1 MTNVAAP
8 EPKANMGQPA
18 PRYEARDK
26 VTGIARYPSDE
37 PVSNV
42 VYAYLV
48 TSAIAKGQIK
58 SMDLTAARATH
69 QVLDILTH
77 ENANEIKGA
86 KFVNEGGIASTS
98 IVPLSSTKIW
108 HDGQIVAMVLAETYE
123 AAREAAHNVKVN
135 YAADK
140 PSATFASPGT
150 ETVEVAK
157 IAKRKY
163 EDPSVGDAHAA
174 FAAAEV
180 KVDAEYSTPT
190 QHHNPMELFTT
201 TCVWSNDELT
211 IYEPSQFVYGLKNG
225 VAEQLG
231 VDPNKVRVISPYVGG
246 AFGSKGTVTPRTAIV
261 AIAARKLK
269 RPVKLVMS
277 RAQGYTVTTYRA
289 ETRHHVRLGASRDG
303 KLSAYLHDG
312 WEITSRPDAYYVAGN
327 ENSARMYAFGN
338 VSTKAHIVHADRN
351 TPGFMRSPPEV
362 PYMYALEAAMDEMAE
377 ALNIDP
383 VEFRRI
389 NDTMVDP
396 ITKKPYSSRS
406 LMKCYDEAST
416 AFGWAKRNPKPGSM
430 KEGDWLIGWG
440 CATATYPTNVAPATV
455 RVRLYRNSQAL
466 VQLAAHDVGT
476 GTYTVAGQIT
486 ARELGLPVESVRV
499 EMGDSALPPSPI
511 SGGSNVTAS
520 ASSVIMQ
527 ACAAIRSKL
536 FAAATKQ
543 GPLAGLSAD
552 KFELKRGNIVS
563 PDGKSAPLDVV
574 LDAVGG
580 GVIEEYAEWFG
591 PGQSAKDVAGLYNGK
606 IAITGGAQGEKLM
619 YAFGAE
625 FVEVRINALTREIR
639 VPRLVGAFAAGH
651 IVNPR
656 TARSQLMGG
665 LIWGIGSALH
675 EQTEIDARHA
685 RYVNTDIAEY
695 LVPVNADVPQI
706 EVILVPEVD
715 PFVNPAGV
723 KGLGELG
730 NVGTAAAISSAVYH
744 ATGKRIRD
752 LPIRIEHLL

>member
-1 MTNVAAP
+1 
-8 EPKANMGQPA
+8 
-18 PRYEARDK
+18 
-26 VTGIARYPSDE
+26 
-37 PVSNV
+37 
-42 VYAYLV
+42 
-48 TSAIAKGQIK
+48 
-58 SMDLTAARATH
+58 
-69 QVLDILTH
+69 
-77 ENANEIKGA
+77 
-86 KFVNEGGIASTS
+86 
-98 IVPLSSTKIW
+98 
-108 HDGQIVAMVLAETYE
+108 
-123 AAREAAHNVKVN
+123 
-135 YAADK
+135 
-140 PSATFASPGT
+140 
-150 ETVEVAK
+150 
-157 IAKRKY
+157 
-163 EDPSVGDAHAA
+163 
-174 FAAAEV
+174 
-180 KVDAEYSTPT
+180 
-190 QHHNPMELFTT
+190 
-201 TCVWSNDELT
+201 
-211 IYEPSQFVYGLKNG
+211 
-225 VAEQLG
+225 
-231 VDPNKVRVISPYVGG
+231 
-246 AFGSKGTVTPRTAIV
+246 
-261 AIAARKLK
+261 
-269 RPVKLVMS
+269 
-277 RAQGYTVTTYRA
+277 
-289 ETRHHVRLGASRDG
+289 
-303 KLSAYLHDG
+303 
-312 WEITSRPDAYYVAGN
+312 
-327 ENSARMYAFGN
+327 
-338 VSTKAHIVHADRN
+338 
-351 TPGFMRSPPEV
+351 
-362 PYMYALEAAMDEMAE
+362 
-377 ALNIDP
+377 
-383 VEFRRI
+383 
-389 NDTMVDP
+389 
-396 ITKKPYSSRS
+396 
-406 LMKCYDEAST
+406 MKCYGEAAE

-455 RVRLYRNSQAL
+455 RVRLYRNGIAL
-466 VQLAAHDVGT
+466 VQAAAHDVGT

-499 EMGDSALPPSPI
+499 EMGDSALPPSPV

-520 ASSVIMQ
+520 ASSVIMK

-552 KFELKRGNIVS
+552 KLELKRGKIVS

-591 PGQSAKDVAGLYNGK
+591 AGQSAKDVAGLYNGK

-639 VPRLVGAFAAGH
+639 VPRLVGAFAAGY

-665 LIWGIGSALH
+665 LIWRIGSALH

-715 PFVNPAGV
+715 SFVNPAGI
-723 KGLGELG
+723 KGLGDLG
-730 NVGTAAAISSAVYH
+730 NVGTAAAICSAVYH